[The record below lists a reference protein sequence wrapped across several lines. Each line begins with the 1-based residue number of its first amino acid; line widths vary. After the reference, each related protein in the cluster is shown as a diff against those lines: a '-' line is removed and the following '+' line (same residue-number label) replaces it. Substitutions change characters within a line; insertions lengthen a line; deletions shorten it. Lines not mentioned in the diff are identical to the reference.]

1 MLTLKQKEFGYVSK
15 IHGSSTTWGGGNRP
29 DFRSMIVEPIYRL
42 PGHLYEVKQDGY
54 LIFYH
59 NCVNGAAILS
69 VPLDEF
75 DLVHPVDNYDP
86 GMNYAQYAKI
96 VKYNGS
102 YYLPNNQVYANNITH
117 VPGGTANRWT
127 LIPSWMPT
135 LAVSSCNA
143 GGNADQTSNVVWLP
157 VRQGERF
164 IQVRYEN
171 GASGGKPLL
180 GSEQTYDPSSNI
192 GIQFVPYTFQ
202 TSPIGLTDTGHSYTR
217 ADKLMYDV
225 YRHRLT
231 GLNVY
236 MNEPAINA
244 G

>member
-1 MLTLKQKEFGYVSK
+1 
-15 IHGSSTTWGGGNRP
+15 
-29 DFRSMIVEPIYRL
+29 MIVEPIYRL

-143 GGNADQTSNVVWLP
+143 GGDADQTSNVVWLP

-164 IQVRYEN
+164 IQVRYED

>member
-1 MLTLKQKEFGYVSK
+1 MYQKHMGRLQLQY
-15 IHGSSTTWGGGNRP
+15 GGGNRP
-29 DFRSMIVEPIYRL
+29 DSRSMIVEPIYRL

-59 NCVNGAAILS
+59 NCVDGAAVLS

-75 DLVHPVDNYDP
+75 DLVHPVDNYDSSV
-86 GMNYAQYAKI
+86 NYAQYAKI

-102 YYLPNNQVYANNITH
+102 YYLPNNQVNANNATH

-135 LAVSSCNA
+135 LAISSCNA
-143 GGNADQTSNVVWLP
+143 GGDADQTSNVVWLQ
-157 VRQGERF
+157 VYQGERF
-164 IQVRYEN
+164 IQVRYTN
-171 GASGGKPLL
+171 NALADKSLL
-180 GSEQTYDPSSNI
+180 GTEGGYEQKSNI

-202 TSPIGLTDTGHSYTR
+202 STPIGLTDTGYSYTKS
-217 ADKLMYDV
+217 DKLVYDV
-225 YRHRLT
+225 YRHRLA

-236 MNEPAINA
+236 MNEPVVNA
-244 G
+244 V

>member
-15 IHGSSTTWGGGNRP
+15 IHGSSTTWGGNRP

-143 GGNADQTSNVVWLP
+143 GGDADQTSNVVWLP
-157 VRQGERF
+157 VHQGERF

>member
-1 MLTLKQKEFGYVSK
+1 
-15 IHGSSTTWGGGNRP
+15 
-29 DFRSMIVEPIYRL
+29 MIVEPIYRL

-143 GGNADQTSNVVWLP
+143 GGDADQTSNVVWLP

-171 GASGGKPLL
+171 DASGGKPLL